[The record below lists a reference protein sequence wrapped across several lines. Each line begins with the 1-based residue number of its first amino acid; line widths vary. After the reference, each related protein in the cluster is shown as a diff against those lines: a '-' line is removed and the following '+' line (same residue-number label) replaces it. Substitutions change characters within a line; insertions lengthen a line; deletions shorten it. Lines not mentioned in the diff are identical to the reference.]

1 MFYHDLDDLPETRPE
16 HLILIDES
24 KFNELKRKKENSSF
38 LLEKDKHYL
47 IVPSEQDAQKHP
59 ITKELVSQNA
69 LKPNTLLL
77 LNEDKGVQRYLP
89 YDVLIERSLEFQ
101 MLQFTE
107 LCQHLGAK
115 RVKLIYEANSN
126 EKSNVSLEIGGKIK
140 GAKIDAGAS
149 HQSELSNNAG
159 TEKLSIFDGKHI
171 DLAKAEELMNTGIFD
186 GNNQVITF
194 YNTAKNQNNK
204 MQIQEVCFSASQ
216 KLTKQLKVFADAKV
230 PFLKTIA
237 GAEFQKEIEQVQSWK
252 VAYRVEF

>member
-1 MFYHDLDDLPETRPE
+1 MFYHDLDDLPTQYPE

-24 KFNELKRKKENSSF
+24 QFNELKRDKENSGF
-38 LLEKDKHYL
+38 LLAKDKHYL
-47 IVPSEQDAQKHP
+47 IIPSEQEAQNHP
-59 ITKELVSQNA
+59 ITKELASQNH
-69 LKPNTLLL
+69 LNPNTLLL
-77 LNEDKGVQRYLP
+77 LNENEGAKRYLP

-115 RVKLIYEANSN
+115 RVELIYEANSN
-126 EKSNVSLEIGGKIK
+126 EKSNISLEVGGKIK

-149 HQSELSNNAG
+149 HQSELSNNVG
-159 TEKLSIFDGKHI
+159 TKKLSIFDGKHI
-171 DLAKAEELMNTGIFD
+171 NLAKAEELMNTGIFD
-186 GNNQVITF
+186 GNHQVITF

-216 KLTKQLKVFADAKV
+216 KLTKQLKVFANANV

-237 GAEFQKEIEQVQSWK
+237 NAEFQREVEQVQSWK
-252 VAYRVEF
+252 VAYKVEF